1 PPLFFWWIVGLA
13 AVAVALYPFST
24 AAPLAVKAA
33 TAAADLVIGIAIG
46 SLLSGVVDSD
56 PPLPGL
62 GSEQA

>member
-1 PPLFFWWIVGLA
+1 
-13 AVAVALYPFST
+13 
-24 AAPLAVKAA
+24 VKAA